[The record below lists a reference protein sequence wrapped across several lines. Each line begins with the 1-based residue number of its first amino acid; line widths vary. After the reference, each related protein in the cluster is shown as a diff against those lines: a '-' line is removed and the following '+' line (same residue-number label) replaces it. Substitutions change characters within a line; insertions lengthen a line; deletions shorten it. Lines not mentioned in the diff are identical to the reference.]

1 MITEGQIK
9 KLIEEKLE
17 ELNLFLVEIKI
28 RPGNNIMVFIDGEK
42 GVTIKE
48 CVKVSRQIEFNLD
61 REVEDFE
68 LQVSSAGLDQPYK
81 VLKQY
86 IKNIGREVSLVTKEG
101 VKYIGKLVSANNDFV
116 EISIEPTKKEI
127 KEKKEAQIF
136 KIVFDQIKETKSVIS
151 FK

>member
-1 MITEGQIK
+1 MITEDRIK
-9 KLIEEKLE
+9 KLITDKLE

-28 RPGNNIMVFIDGEK
+28 RPSNNIMVFIDGDN

-48 CVKVSRQIEFNLD
+48 CVKISRQIEFNLD

-68 LQVSSAGLDQPYK
+68 LQVSSAGLDQPFR

-86 IKNIGREVSLVTKEG
+86 IKYIGKEVIIIDTNG
-101 VKYIGKLVSANNDFV
+101 VKYTGLLVSANNEFV
-116 EISIEPTKKEI
+116 EISIAPSKKEL
-127 KEKKEAQIF
+127 KEKKEAQII
-136 KIVFDQIKETKSVIS
+136 KIAFDQIKETKAVVS